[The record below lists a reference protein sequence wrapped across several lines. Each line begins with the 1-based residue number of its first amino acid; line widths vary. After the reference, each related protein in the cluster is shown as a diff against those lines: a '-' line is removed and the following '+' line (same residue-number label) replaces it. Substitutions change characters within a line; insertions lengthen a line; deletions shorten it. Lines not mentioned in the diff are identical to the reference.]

1 MPLPPHINAPEAL
14 VTKHDQTRQGFV
26 GQAASKTEKA
36 SPFVAEASSL
46 REQLNRFPSVEVLA
60 TEQIAGALDNALE
73 KMLFAAA
80 GFSDK
85 AIRHCTSEELRPAL
99 ATLLEDIASHGRDW
113 RGEIVS
119 RFLLTSGDTLG
130 GMMRNVTGG
139 LGDVQLSNAI
149 RVALAQRTIQVQA
162 DYSSQER
169 IVSMRWRHRLL
180 LFNKKP
186 KILSNNIDAILL
198 DARSD
203 AVDLLAQPATYLACG
218 EVKGGIDPA
227 GADEHWKTA
236 QAAFQRVRQR
246 FREIDRDP
254 PALFFAGAAI
264 ASRMA
269 QEIYDLLNRGELAY
283 AANLNEAQQ
292 VSDLAHWLAD
302 L

>member
-1 MPLPPHINAPEAL
+1 MPLPSHVHSPEAL
-14 VTKHDQTRQGFV
+14 VTNHEQTRQGFV
-26 GQAASKTEKA
+26 GQALSKTEKA
-36 SPFVAEASSL
+36 SPFVAEAARL
-46 REQLNRFPSVEVLA
+46 REQLRRFPSVDALA
-60 TEQIAGALDNALE
+60 KAQISGAIDGAFE

-80 GFSDK
+80 GFSEK
-85 AIRHCTSEELRPAL
+85 AIKHCSSQELRPAL
-99 ATLLEDIASHGRDW
+99 ATLLEDIASHGPDW
-113 RGEIVS
+113 RDEIVG

-162 DYSSQER
+162 EYSSQER
-169 IVSMRWRHRLL
+169 VVSMRWRHRLL

-186 KILSNNIDAILL
+186 KLLGNNIDAILF

-203 AVDLLAQPATYLACG
+203 GDDLLSQPAAYLACG

-269 QEIYDLLNRGELAY
+269 QEIYDALGSGELAY

-292 VSDLAHWLAD
+292 VSDLAHWLAAS
-302 L
+302 